1 MILLLIYL
9 PTKLMYIKIK
19 YLLKN
24 KINNIKLK
32 SVESSNE
39 EDKIVILPKKLSK
52 LVMNRKTP
60 C

>member
-39 EDKIVILPKKLSK
+39 EDKIIILPKKLSK

>member
-1 MILLLIYL
+1 
-9 PTKLMYIKIK
+9 MYIKIK